1 MSDEFATDSM
11 KISQWRAFIRRTGVQ
26 APEELLSVIL
36 FLRDF
41 LMPPAAAVA
50 GEHQFREIWAAGGPW
65 SG

>member
-41 LMPPAAAVA
+41 LMLPIAAMAA
-50 GEHQFREIWAAGGPW
+50 EQEFLKIWDAGGPW
-65 SG
+65 SR